1 MSGAVTLL
9 HFSWLLLGVC
19 AAPRAAALGL
29 LAPGFTLPEICR
41 VLIPFLLSIA
51 RVSPEVAREQP
62 SASPEGKPN
71 EQVLFVANWVDSLL
85 NLGA

>member
-1 MSGAVTLL
+1 MVTARCLCCPKG
-9 HFSWLLLGVC
+9 SSPWPLGPWIHP
-19 AAPRAAALGL
+19 ARDLQGPDS
-29 LAPGFTLPEICR
+29 
-41 VLIPFLLSIA
+41 FLLSIA